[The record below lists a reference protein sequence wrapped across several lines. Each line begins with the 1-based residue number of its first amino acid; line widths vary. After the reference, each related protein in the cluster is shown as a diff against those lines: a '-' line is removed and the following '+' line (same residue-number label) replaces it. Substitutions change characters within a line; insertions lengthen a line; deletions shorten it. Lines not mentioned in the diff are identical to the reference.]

1 MYYCSKKQNE
11 KAKTLLESFIT
22 SKARIRILIRL
33 FLNPGQKAY
42 LRELATEFNMSAG
55 QLSDELH
62 HMNDAGLLSQSRDG
76 RQLNYSANTKHPLFP
91 ELHSMVKKALG
102 MDRILESIIERLGNL
117 ELALLLGDYAQGKD
131 TGIVDL
137 ALVGDINKNN
147 VQDLVDK
154 TERYIN
160 RKIRVLVLT
169 NMEYLKLKSTLH
181 SQPHLILWQKEENV

>member
-1 MYYCSKKQNE
+1 M
-11 KAKTLLESFIT
+11 LDSFIT

-42 LRELATEFNMSAG
+42 LRELASEFDMSAG

-76 RQLNYSANTKHPLFP
+76 RQLNYRANTSHPLFP

-102 MDRILESIIERLGNL
+102 MDRILESIIERLGSL
-117 ELALLLGDYAQGKD
+117 EKAILLDDYAQGKD
-131 TGIVDL
+131 TGIIDL

-147 VQDLVDK
+147 LQDLVEK
-154 TERYIN
+154 TERYIG
-160 RKIRVLVLT
+160 RKIRVLTLT
-169 NMEYLKLKSTLH
+169 NQEYRQLQSRLDSRPNLV
-181 SQPHLILWQKEENV
+181 LWQSEENA

>member
-1 MYYCSKKQNE
+1 M
-11 KAKTLLESFIT
+11 LDSFIT

-42 LRELATEFNMSAG
+42 LRELATEFDMSAG

-62 HMNDAGLLSQSRDG
+62 HMNDAGLLSQSREG
-76 RQLNYSANTKHPLFP
+76 RQLNYRANTSHPLFP

-102 MDRILESIIERLGNL
+102 MDRILDSIVERLGNL

-131 TGIVDL
+131 TGIIDL

-147 VQDLVDK
+147 LQDLVDK
-154 TERYIN
+154 TERYIG
-160 RKIRVLVLT
+160 RKIRVLVMTKL
-169 NMEYLKLKSTLH
+169 EYLKLESTLH
-181 SQPHLILWQKEENV
+181 SKPHLVLWQYKEND

>member
-1 MYYCSKKQNE
+1 M
-11 KAKTLLESFIT
+11 LDSFIT

-42 LRELATEFNMSAG
+42 LRELATEFNMSPG

-76 RQLNYSANTKHPLFP
+76 RQLNYRANTSHPLFP

-117 ELALLLGDYAQGKD
+117 EKAILLDDYAQGKD
-131 TGIVDL
+131 TGIIDL
-137 ALVGDINKNN
+137 VLVGNINKKNL
-147 VQDLVDK
+147 QDLVEK
-154 TERYIN
+154 TERYID
-160 RKIRVLVLT
+160 RKIRVLTMT
-169 NMEYLKLKSTLH
+169 NQEYKRFLPKLNARPSLV
-181 SQPHLILWQKEENV
+181 LWQSVKND